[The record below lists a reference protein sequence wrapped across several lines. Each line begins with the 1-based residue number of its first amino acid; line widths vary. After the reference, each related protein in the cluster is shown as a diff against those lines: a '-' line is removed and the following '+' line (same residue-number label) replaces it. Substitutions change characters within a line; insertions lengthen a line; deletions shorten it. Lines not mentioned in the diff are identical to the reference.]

1 MNPLSRLA
9 LLLCLLLALFASACS
24 SDDGGDGGGGEGGG
38 STADAGTTADG
49 VGADAASDDV
59 SNDAAAPCDMPMALT
74 DTIGGARPAKFVV
87 PDDWDSCRAE
97 KYPLV
102 LLIHGYGASGALQ
115 DILLGVSDRVND
127 KGYVAIVPEGLQDKK
142 GSQFWNGGPCCDWDG
157 IGVDDVGYLRSVI
170 DEAIAKLHVDPER
183 VYLYGHSNGGFMA
196 MKMACEHAD
205 AITAIAS
212 LAGAAAAE
220 AVDCGNARP
229 VHVLGMHG
237 TGDKLIEYGGGIYKR
252 LEYPSA
258 TETIEVWR
266 KLNACPDAP
275 TFTGTADYLD
285 TVTGA
290 DTEMTRW
297 EGCAEGTSVEHW
309 KLEEGGHIPVIN
321 DDFRDDVLDWLL
333 AKRRDP

>member
-1 MNPLSRLA
+1 MNPLSRLT
-9 LLLCLLLALFASACS
+9 LLFCFVLSLGASACS
-24 SDDGGDGGGGEGGG
+24 SDDDGGDGGGG
-38 STADAGTTADG
+38 TADAGTTADG
-49 VGADAASDDV
+49 MGADAAADDASDDTA
-59 SNDAAAPCDMPMALT
+59 DDTAAPCDMPMALT

-87 PDDWDSCRAE
+87 PDDWDSCRAD

-127 KGYVAIVPEGLQDKK
+127 KGYVAIVPEGLQDKG

-170 DEAIAKLHVDPER
+170 DEAVAKLHVDPER

-220 AVDCGNARP
+220 AVDCGNTRP

-237 TGDKLIEYGGGIYKR
+237 TGDKLIEYGGGIYKG

-266 KLNACPDAP
+266 ELNACPNAP
-275 TFTGTADYLD
+275 TSTDTADYLD
-285 TVTGA
+285 TNNGT
-290 DTEMTRW
+290 DTDITRW
-297 EGCAEGTSVEHW
+297 EGCADGTSVEHW
-309 KLEEGGHIPVIN
+309 KLHDGGHIPVIN
-321 DDFRDDVLDWLL
+321 DDFRDAALDWLL
-333 AKRRDP
+333 DKRRD